1 MAKLTLIFAW
11 LVLGT
16 VGSVL
21 AASIGTQW
29 EGLAHSIAG
38 KIDSYVKTHDD
49 TLPPNLAALF
59 SDGEMALLEEQ
70 LRGPLSSKV
79 QYFGSNSPT
88 LSNDGQK
95 LLAVVSFPIIED
107 RREGAGRY
115 VIYASAKG
123 KIGSRWE
130 TEEVIQQSA
139 KSAGLPVSTGPVFEE
154 RPLKVLYPEYGIRLI
169 EEAVKSGV
177 PAEKAADIVQRHIDE
192 VNQRRANE
200 VATWSDLLGQ
210 AEKQSNPMP
219 VPPLAAETQTKP
231 TPVHNQTPTP
241 TASAKSKPEPSGVPV
256 VPVTIIAVV
265 IAGILLFILR
275 RKST

>member
-1 MAKLTLIFAW
+1 MAKLTLIIVW
-11 LVLGT
+11 LLLGA

-38 KIDSYVKTHDD
+38 KIDSYVKTHGD
-49 TLPPNLAALF
+49 TLPPDLAALYT
-59 SDGEMALLEEQ
+59 DGEMALLEEQ

-79 QYFGSNSPT
+79 QYFGSNALT

-95 LLAVVSFPIIED
+95 LLAVLTFPIIED
-107 RREGAGRY
+107 RRDGPGRY

-139 KSAGLPVSTGPVFEE
+139 KSAGLPVSTGPVFQE
-154 RPLKVLYPEYGIRLI
+154 RPLKVLYPEYGIRLV

-177 PAEKAADIVQRHIDE
+177 PADKAADIVQRHIDE

-200 VATWSDLLGQ
+200 VATWSELLGPT
-210 AEKQSNPMP
+210 EKQSDQMP
-219 VPPLAAETQTKP
+219 VPPLASETQTKP
-231 TPVHNQTPTP
+231 TPVQTPTP
-241 TASAKSKPEPSGVPV
+241 TPTEATQTSPASPGFPIGRVAIVG
-256 VPVTIIAVV
+256 AVILGIV
-265 IAGILLFILR
+265 IYILR
-275 RKST
+275 RKS